1 LATTEFGWA
10 KVADAY
16 STGSSIMPQKKN
28 PDIAELAR
36 GKAGRLVGNLTGV
49 LTMLKGLPFAYNR
62 DLQED
67 KEPLFDSIETL
78 LVLLPAVS
86 GMITTT
92 EFDRA
97 KMAAAAPTGF
107 SLATE
112 IADFLVRAHIP
123 FSQAHE
129 AAGACV
135 ALCEK
140 SDRELHELTDAEF
153 LAIHPSLTGGV
164 REVLTVA
171 GALSSRTTSGGTAP
185 SEVAIQLKN
194 LTAKNADFIK
204 LISSQ
209 RAAFSGMMSA

>member
-1 LATTEFGWA
+1 
-10 KVADAY
+10 
-16 STGSSIMPQKKN
+16 M
-28 PDIAELAR
+28 IA
-36 GKAGRLVGNLTGV
+36 
-49 LTMLKGLPFAYNR
+49 
-62 DLQED
+62 
-67 KEPLFDSIETL
+67 
-78 LVLLPAVS
+78 
-86 GMITTT
+86 TT

-140 SDRELHELTDAEF
+140 SNRELHELTDAEF

-164 REVLTVA
+164 RDVLSVA
-171 GALSSRTTSGGTAP
+171 GAIAKEI
-185 SEVAIQLKN
+185 EVA
-194 LTAKNADFIK
+194 
-204 LISSQ
+204 
-209 RAAFSGMMSA
+209 